1 MLVDKQQ
8 LRFSKMPI
16 TIEFS
21 VKDGA
26 QILKEDSVSLAS
38 PEELFGYIAPGG
50 DCEKMPDDLSEIQFI
65 LQSPEHPNVINPLAD
80 KRVTLQLGLVL
91 ITGPLSEIVQISEAL
106 VDKMGRGEL
115 SEAFLA
121 AAHVQY

>member
-1 MLVDKQQ
+1 
-8 LRFSKMPI
+8 MP
-16 TIEFS
+16 S
-21 VKDGA
+21 
-26 QILKEDSVSLAS
+26 
-38 PEELFGYIAPGG
+38 
-50 DCEKMPDDLSEIQFI
+50 DLSEIQLI

-91 ITGPLSEIVQISEAL
+91 ITGPLSEIIAVSQQL
-106 VDKMGRGEL
+106 MDKMGRGEL

>member
-1 MLVDKQQ
+1 
-8 LRFSKMPI
+8 MPI

-21 VKDGA
+21 VNDGE
-26 QILKEDSVSLAS
+26 QVLKEDSVSLAS
-38 PEELFGYIAPGG
+38 RDELFDYIAPGG
-50 DCEKMPDDLSEIQFI
+50 DCEKLPSDLSEIQLI

-106 VDKMGRGEL
+106 IDKMGRGEL
-115 SEAFLA
+115 SEGFLA
-121 AAHVQY
+121 AAGIAY

>member
-1 MLVDKQQ
+1 
-8 LRFSKMPI
+8 MPI
-16 TIEFS
+16 TIEFT
-21 VKDGA
+21 VKGGE
-26 QILKEDSVSLAS
+26 QTIKEDSVSLVS
-38 PEELFGYIAPGG
+38 PDELFRFIAPGG
-50 DCEKMPDDLSEIQFI
+50 DCEKMPSDLSEIQLI

-91 ITGPLSEIVQISEAL
+91 ITGPLSEIIQISQQL

-121 AAHVQY
+121 AAHVKY

>member
-1 MLVDKQQ
+1 
-8 LRFSKMPI
+8 MPI

-26 QILKEDSVSLAS
+26 QTFKEDSVSLAS

-50 DCEKMPDDLSEIQFI
+50 DCEKMPSDLSEIQLI
-65 LQSPEHPNVINPLAD
+65 LQPPEHPNVINPLAD

-91 ITGPLSEIVQISEAL
+91 ITGPLSEIVQISQQL
-106 VDKMGRGEL
+106 IDKMGRGEL